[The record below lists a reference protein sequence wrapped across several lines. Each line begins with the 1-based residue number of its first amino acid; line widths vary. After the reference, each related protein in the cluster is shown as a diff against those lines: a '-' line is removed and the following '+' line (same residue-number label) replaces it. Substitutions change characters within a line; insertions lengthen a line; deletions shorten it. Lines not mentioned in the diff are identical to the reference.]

1 MWTSFKSDSELNDLF
16 MWTSFKSDSELV
28 RSLVVKY
35 FYCKSDSELVRSLD
49 TN

>member
-35 FYCKSDSELVRSLD
+35 FYCKSDSELVRSLY